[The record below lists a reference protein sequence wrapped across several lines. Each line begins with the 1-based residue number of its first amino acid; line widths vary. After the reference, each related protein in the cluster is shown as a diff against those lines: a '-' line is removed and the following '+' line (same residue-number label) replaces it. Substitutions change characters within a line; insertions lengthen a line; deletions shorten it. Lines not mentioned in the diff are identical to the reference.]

1 MIFGDFRSRTKGKR
15 YQELSKPY
23 RMVLWLMYM
32 PFGYVKGL
40 AWYFVKRLRWENVCD
55 NDDSDDYD
63 VGRISLGTCIGIC
76 VGTVQGSMNWYYK
89 MEEVF
94 GEDGSLIRRSENDG
108 FFDKM
113 FDFVEEKIVEIVD
126 GKTIYD

>member
-1 MIFGDFRSRTKGKR
+1 MITMFEDFKSRIKGRR

-23 RMVLWLMYM
+23 RVVIWLLYM

-40 AWYFVKRLRWENVCD
+40 AWYFVKRLRWEDVS
-55 NDDSDDYD
+55 SDDED
-63 VGRISLGTCIGIC
+63 RGRISLGTCVGIC
-76 VGTVQGSMNWYYK
+76 VGIVQGDMRWYYTS
-89 MEEVF
+89 EEVF
-94 GEDGSLIRRSENDG
+94 REDGTLINRSDSKG

-113 FDFVEEKIVEIVD
+113 FEFVEDKLVEIID

>member
-1 MIFGDFRSRTKGKR
+1 MLEDFKCRIKDKR

-23 RMVLWLMYM
+23 RIVIWLLYI

-40 AWYFVKRLRWENVCD
+40 AWYFVKRLRWENVGE
-55 NDDSDDYD
+55 DDEDDW
-63 VGRISLGTCIGIC
+63 GRISLRTCIAIC
-76 VGTVQGSMNWYYK
+76 VGIVQGDMRWYYTSD
-89 MEEVF
+89 EVF
-94 GEDGSLIRRSENDG
+94 GEDGSLIRRSDNKG

-113 FDFVEEKIVEIVD
+113 FEFVEDKLVEIVD